1 MEKINDIIPTGP
13 IIIEKRTDGNGQT
26 KDWTHFGGTND
37 FGLRA
42 PDDEKAWVGVY
53 HYAEKMLKE
62 TFYFGHQ
69 MTGNDADK
77 EVVGRFIN
85 EGRNNKFAFGRTYE
99 KREDDLEECPPLGY
113 SVRGGT
119 VLVTDGPHAFNHPMP
134 LVVAS
139 SQRLERGTHHVICRL
154 FCPGSGAA
162 RGNRDVQ
169 SFKLGSIGILRTNQR
184 GDGPTNDWAHRV
196 DIMESWTKEEVV
208 FGIRYNADSRRLTI
222 HSNSSI
228 TRINRFMS
236 SHHTLDETFGD
247 LYIAAELTAKS
258 AIMPQTLLSVRNCDA
273 DEWTKFIEHTRD
285 GALTFARDFNGAGP
299 DLFEHMDA
307 LEMMIDDAH
316 DVIDDANG
324 GGAQQNPQVI
334 REARQQVIREAL
346 RNRRRERADDDDDE
360 GGNQQRIHVRMAMEG
375 GRRIGRL
382 LRPRPPIPQI
392 PGRAVEQIID
402 LVADEDLSNAEHLLD
417 VNGQGPPPPPPLN
430 NNLDRAPRPPLN
442 NNNERDAWRARRRLM
457 MRALRPFA
465 RAAAMAEE
473 LHNEGNDGNVAPMQE
488 VQHEAIPNAD
498 SNNE

>member
-1 MEKINDIIPTGP
+1 MEKIHDMIPTGP
-13 IIIEKRTDGNGQT
+13 IIIEKRTEGNGQT
-26 KDWTHFGGTND
+26 RDWTHFGGTND

-53 HYAEKMLKE
+53 HYAEKILKE
-62 TFYFGHQ
+62 MFYFGHQ

-77 EVVGRFIN
+77 EVVGRFIH
-85 EGRNNKFAFGRTYE
+85 EGRTNKFAFGRTYE
-99 KREDDLEECPPLGY
+99 KREDDLVECSPVGY

-119 VLVTDGPHAFNHPMP
+119 VLVTDGPHAPMP

-139 SQRLERGTHHVICRL
+139 SQRLQSGTHHVICRL
-154 FCPGSGAA
+154 FCPGSGAS
-162 RGNRDVQ
+162 RGNRDVL

-208 FGIRYNADSRRLTI
+208 FGIHYIADSRRLTI
-222 HSNSSI
+222 HSNSST
-228 TRINRFMS
+228 TRISRFTTT
-236 SHHTLDETFGD
+236 HIPIDESFGD
-247 LYIAAELTAKS
+247 LFIAAELTAKS
-258 AIMPQTLLSVRNCDA
+258 ATMPQTLLSVRNCDA
-273 DEWTKFIEHTRD
+273 EEWTKFIEHTRD
-285 GALTFARDFNGAGP
+285 GALTFPARDFNGGGP
-299 DLFEHMDA
+299 EDLFDHMDA

-316 DVIDDANG
+316 DARDDANG
-324 GGAQQNPQVI
+324 GGAQQNAQAI
-334 REARQQVIREAL
+334 REARHQAFREVM

-382 LRPRPPIPQI
+382 LRPRPPIPQM
-392 PGRAVEQIID
+392 PVRAVAQIID
-402 LVADEDLSNAEHLLD
+402 LVADEDLANVENLMD
-417 VNGQGPPPPPPLN
+417 DDGQGAPHPPPLN
-430 NNLDRAPRPPLN
+430 HLDRDPRPPLN
-442 NNNERDAWRARRRLM
+442 NNIEREAWRARRRLM

-473 LHNEGNDGNVAPMQE
+473 LHNEGDEGNVAPIQG
-488 VQHEAIPNAD
+488 VQHEGIPNAD